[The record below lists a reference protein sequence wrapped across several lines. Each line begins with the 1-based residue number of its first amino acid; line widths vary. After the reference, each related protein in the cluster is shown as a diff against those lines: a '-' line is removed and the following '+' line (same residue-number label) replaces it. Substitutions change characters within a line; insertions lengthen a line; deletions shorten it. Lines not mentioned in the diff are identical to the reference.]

1 MAPQQDSESISRDAD
16 GWTALDRV
24 AGRGDTEAVR
34 ALLDAGADPLDAAS
48 DGRTPYLIA
57 LAAGHVEAAR
67 VLRAAEDAAD
77 PANPRVRSW
86 RPYCR
91 AYRLADLRAYPAW
104 PQETAADDALVY
116 LHDDLTV
123 TENVWPGEGILFGAD
138 LVSPEWERFCGE
150 QLGFAVPDDLDLVAS
165 GSAGA

>member
-1 MAPQQDSESISRDAD
+1 MAQQGSERDAD
-16 GWTALDRV
+16 GWTALDRA

-34 ALLDAGADPLDAAS
+34 ALLDAGADALDAAP

-57 LAAGHVEAAR
+57 LAAGHVETAR
-67 VLRAAEDAAD
+67 LLRAAD
-77 PANPRVRSW
+77 PRDRSW

-91 AYRLADLRAYPAW
+91 AYQLADLRSFSAW
-104 PQETAADDALVY
+104 PQSDEAGDALVY

-123 TENVWPGEGILFGAD
+123 TENVWPGEGILFGVD

-150 QLGFAVPDDLDLVAS
+150 TLGFAVPDDFDLVAS
-165 GSAGA
+165 GSAGG